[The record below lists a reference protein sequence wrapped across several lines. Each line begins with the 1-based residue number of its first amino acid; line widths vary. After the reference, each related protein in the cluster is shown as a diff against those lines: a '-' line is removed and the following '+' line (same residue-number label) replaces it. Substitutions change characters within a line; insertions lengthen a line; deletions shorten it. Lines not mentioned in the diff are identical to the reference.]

1 MEKVA
6 LREINRI
13 LRVSYTTN
21 NMLTA
26 KQILDQ
32 GIVIPSPYSKPAQV
46 GIDLSLAS
54 VHKCVAGSSVYQD
67 KTYID
72 PTGFF
77 EEKTYMVDGK
87 ECWMLEPG
95 TYAIT
100 FNEGCKIPANAAAFI
115 IHRSSL
121 YRTGTSITSPVWDPG
136 FETEKMGTVMI
147 VNVKLIVER
156 NARVAQMIVHETK
169 EDAELYQGQ
178 WQGGTHSWE
187 KAKQ

>member
-1 MEKVA
+1 M
-6 LREINRI
+6 L
-13 LRVSYTTN
+13 
-21 NMLTA
+21 LTA

-32 GIVIPSPYSKPAQV
+32 GIVIPSEYSKPAQV

-54 VHKCVAGSSVYQD
+54 VHKCTGGSIVY
-67 KTYID
+67 TNTTLID
-72 PTGFF
+72 PEIFQ
-77 EEKTYMVDGK
+77 EVPTYNVEGHD
-87 ECWMLEPG
+87 CWMLEPG

-100 FNEGCKIPANAAAFI
+100 FNEGCKIPANAAGFI

-147 VNVKLIVER
+147 VNVKLIVEK
-156 NARVAQMIVHETK
+156 NARVAQMFVHTTDEA
-169 EDAELYQGQ
+169 AELYQGQ

-187 KAKQ
+187 KAK